1 MAISVDTI
9 LLQRRENVENGPH
22 FLVPTASLTD
32 LLYSSGD
39 DQEADLERILTQK
52 SMTNAE
58 NLKMKGPEFWLK
70 LMNETF
76 SLPRVVLKGAST
88 LLTHNNPPFSKINPL
103 SWF

>member
-22 FLVPTASLTD
+22 FLVPTASLID

-88 LLTHNNPPFSKINPL
+88 YPQ
-103 SWF
+103 